1 MAERCTQAG
10 LASSP
15 TGPTPS
21 RSASDPCLFG
31 AHRARIRLI
40 GHQRIG
46 RDFTEQDGLEVL
58 QGLSEF
64 RFGIHYKGSVRRDRL
79 PDRLAPQD
87 EQFQGGAAGILVIVG
102 ADLEPVAPG
111 DTVACSSV
119 IGVCVDPGPGWPPTS
134 PAITRTSAPASAE
147 ATKAT
152 WSASM

>member
-10 LASSP
+10 LASSR

-21 RSASDPCLFG
+21 RSPSDPCLFG

-46 RDFTEQDGLEVL
+46 RDFTEQAGLEVL

-64 RFGIHYKGSVRRDRL
+64 GFGIHYKGSVRRDRL

-102 ADLEPVAPG
+102 ADLEPVAPAEHDELALAYRPALAADGTVTLVSVG
-111 DTVACSSV
+111 DLGGFV
-119 IGVCVDPGPGWPPTS
+119 G
-134 PAITRTSAPASAE
+134 
-147 ATKAT
+147 
-152 WSASM
+152 